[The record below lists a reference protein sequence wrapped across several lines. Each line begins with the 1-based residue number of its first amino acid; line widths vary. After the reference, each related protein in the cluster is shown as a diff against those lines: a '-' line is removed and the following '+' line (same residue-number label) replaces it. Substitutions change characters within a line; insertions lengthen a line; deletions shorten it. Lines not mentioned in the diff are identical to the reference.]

1 MKNRITAV
9 LWAVLMIA
17 PLVGCGAA
25 DDTRPERMRIE
36 RYDEYRIYTDRDS
49 GVQYLSR
56 GESLVVI
63 VDRDG
68 KPLIANGWRD
78 YGE

>member
-1 MKNRITAV
+1 
-9 LWAVLMIA
+9 MIA
-17 PLVGCGAA
+17 LLVGCGAV
-25 DDTRPERMRIE
+25 DDTRQERMRIE

-78 YGE
+78 YDE